1 MDNLVRGLVVLPN
14 MMQTPHATVPGRGLP
29 SPGMTS
35 PTPLHAVT
43 PRFPFVLIVDDDEY
57 VHGALEAALRGLRVH
72 LLTAHTAAEGE
83 ALALQY
89 QPVLAI
95 VDVGLP
101 DRDGYRLTADMRRAP
116 SLSRMRVLILTGQS
130 PDEVAASN
138 AGANGLIQKPFRL
151 HHFLDLVREQ
161 LGNRD
166 HEEPLLAPVLA
177 RGA

>member
-1 MDNLVRGLVVLPN
+1 V
-14 MMQTPHATVPGRGLP
+14 
-29 SPGMTS
+29 
-35 PTPLHAVT
+35 
-43 PRFPFVLIVDDDEY
+43 VDDDEY

-83 ALALQY
+83 ALALQHH
-89 QPVLAI
+89 PLLAI

-101 DRDGYRLTADMRRAP
+101 DKDGYELTANLRGMAGLGSMRI
-116 SLSRMRVLILTGQS
+116 LILTGRS
-130 PDEVAASN
+130 PDERAAAR

-161 LGNRD
+161 LGNRE
-166 HEEPLLAPVLA
+166 HEEARMPAILA

>member
-1 MDNLVRGLVVLPN
+1 MEKVVRGLVVLPN
-14 MMQTPHATVPGRGLP
+14 MMQTPHATVPARGLP
-29 SPGMTS
+29 SGRMTS
-35 PTPLHAVT
+35 PTPLHAVAT
-43 PRFPFVLIVDDDEY
+43 RSPFVLIVDDDEY

-89 QPVLAI
+89 RPVLAI

-101 DRDGYRLTADMRRAP
+101 DRDGYRLTADMRRAS
-116 SLSRMRVLILTGQS
+116 SLARMRILILTGQS
-130 PDEVAASN
+130 PDEIAARD
-138 AGANGLIQKPFRL
+138 AGANGLVQKPFRL

-166 HEEPLLAPVLA
+166 HEEARLPAVLA

>member
-1 MDNLVRGLVVLPN
+1 
-14 MMQTPHATVPGRGLP
+14 
-29 SPGMTS
+29 
-35 PTPLHAVT
+35 
-43 PRFPFVLIVDDDEY
+43 VLIVDDDEY
-57 VHGALEAALRGLRVH
+57 VHGALEAAMRGLRVH

-89 QPVLAI
+89 RPVLAI

-101 DRDGYRLTADMRRAP
+101 DRDGYRLTADMREVS

-130 PDEVAASN
+130 PDEVAASA

-166 HEEPLLAPVLA
+166 HEEACMPAVLA

>member
-1 MDNLVRGLVVLPN
+1 M
-14 MMQTPHATVPGRGLP
+14 
-29 SPGMTS
+29 
-35 PTPLHAVT
+35 
-43 PRFPFVLIVDDDEY
+43 LIVDDDEY

-89 QPVLAI
+89 QPALAI

-101 DRDGYRLTADMRRAP
+101 DRDGYQLTADLRRAS
-116 SLSRMRVLILTGQS
+116 SLGSMRILILTGGS
-130 PDEVAASN
+130 PDEVAAGR
-138 AGANGLIQKPFRL
+138 AGADGLIQKPFRL

-161 LGNRD
+161 LGNRE
-166 HEEPLLAPVLA
+166 HEEHRMAAVLA

>member
-1 MDNLVRGLVVLPN
+1 
-14 MMQTPHATVPGRGLP
+14 
-29 SPGMTS
+29 
-35 PTPLHAVT
+35 
-43 PRFPFVLIVDDDEY
+43 LIVDDDEY

-89 QPVLAI
+89 RPVLAI

-101 DRDGYRLTADMRRAP
+101 DRDGYQLTADLRKMA
-116 SLSRMRVLILTGQS
+116 SLVGMRVLILTGQS
-130 PDEVAASN
+130 PDEAAADR

-161 LGNRD
+161 LGSRD
-166 HEEPLLAPVLA
+166 HDDVRLPAVYA

>member
-1 MDNLVRGLVVLPN
+1 M
-14 MMQTPHATVPGRGLP
+14 PGYLSVGYPRLSMSGP
-29 SPGMTS
+29 SPLHSVS
-35 PTPLHAVT
+35 P
-43 PRFPFVLIVDDDEY
+43 RSQCVLIIDDDEY
-57 VHGALEAALRGLRVH
+57 VHGALEATLRGLRVH

-83 ALALQY
+83 MLALQY
-89 QPVLAI
+89 QPTLAI

-101 DRDGYRLTADMRRAP
+101 DRDGYQLTADMRQAP
-116 SLSRMRVLILTGQS
+116 SLAGMRVLILTGQS
-130 PDEVAASN
+130 PDEVAASH

-166 HEEPLLAPVLA
+166 QDDAPMPAVLA